1 MSSWRE
7 IAVHLLTIR
16 PRLRSILIS
25 GLHATRIVPDSFI
38 SVFRDL
44 SPLPN
49 IYEIGSTVETT
60 FAPPRLLYPI
70 LLQSDSPL
78 RHVFNI
84 PLSEEALSL
93 PGARGLVQVMT
104 NDHSPSLLQAL
115 ARQCPHLQIV
125 AFTRLA
131 HVENP
136 RHHRTSSPSSDQWH
150 GIVQGHK
157 GLAISWDTLHFSRRP
172 SSLGLFLVSLGAR
185 TLSDISITINAGQ
198 IPTLLDILSTA
209 ERLALLRLELVPSSK
224 YNRIQLPSTPVP
236 LTLRKLHLS
245 FLTACSPEEQDAE
258 RTFFDVLATKLV
270 ECMLFI
276 TQLRIYDKRRHY
288 TAPFLGI
295 LAEMSMVEDVEVHT
309 WAKIATT
316 TSEVDTT
323 TTTTVHSL
331 PQWKRVKVVGP
342 ESVATLFRF
351 HRLTEL
357 TVRCS
362 YSSKE
367 RDLQVVPLMLPNDR
381 PFASDRK
388 GDIIPFQYLRDL
400 RLLGPSF
407 QMTRWCLHLASSPYT
422 LPSLESIS
430 MYSYPSWD
438 SLFLLLE
445 RRNLSSFP
453 SPIIRRLKRIEL
465 PEFTSPLIVDLLR
478 ELLRGRALPWRPSN
492 LELSSDMVETKLR
505 DPNLCV
511 AFPIPL
517 RT

>member
-7 IAVHLLTIR
+7 IAGHLVTIR

-25 GLHATRIVPDSFI
+25 GLHASRIIPNSFI
-38 SVFRDL
+38 SIFRDL

-84 PLSEEALSL
+84 PLPEEAFSL

-104 NDHSPSLLQAL
+104 NDHSPSLLLAL
-115 ARQCPHLQIV
+115 GRQCPHLQIV

-136 RHHRTSSPSSDQWH
+136 RHRTSSPSSDQWH

-172 SSLGLFLVSLGAR
+172 SSLGLFLVSLGER

-198 IPTLLDILSTA
+198 IPTLLDVLSTA

-224 YNRIQLPSTPVP
+224 YQKIILPLTPVP

-258 RTFFDVLATKLV
+258 RSFFDALATKLV
-270 ECMLFI
+270 ECMPLI

-309 WAKIATT
+309 WARIATN
-316 TSEVDTT
+316 SDVDTAT
-323 TTTTVHSL
+323 TYSL
-331 PQWKRVKVVGP
+331 PQWRRVKVVGP
-342 ESVATLFRF
+342 ESVAILFRF

-367 RDLQVVPLMLPNDR
+367 RDLQVAPLTLLNDR
-381 PFASDRK
+381 PFAGDRK
-388 GDIIPFQYLRDL
+388 GDIPFQYLRDL
-400 RLLGPSF
+400 RLLGPSL
-407 QMTRWCLHLASSPYT
+407 QMTRWCLHLASSPYV

-445 RRNLSSFP
+445 RRNLSSSP

-478 ELLRGRALPWRPSN
+478 ELLRGRTLPWRPSN

-505 DPNLCV
+505 DPSL
-511 AFPIPL
+511 
-517 RT
+517 